1 MDLQSKISKNIQN
14 LKKEIAPAKLLAVS
28 KYSTVEEIIIA
39 YEAGQRDFG
48 ENRVSELAE
57 KAEAFEKRGLNEV
70 RWHFI
75 GHLQSNKIGKLL
87 EVKNLYAIHSID
99 TLELLKKLLAK
110 KTDHKI
116 TIFLEVKTSGE
127 IEKQGFQSLEQIDQ
141 AIDLLRLNSDSLFVL
156 GGLMTMAPIRT
167 EDQHSAA
174 LKSFKELHELREHY
188 KSKNLTLELSMG
200 MSDDY
205 GLALKY
211 QTNWVRIGSKIFK

>member
-1 MDLQSKISKNIQN
+1 MDLQSKISKNIHN
-14 LKKEIAPAKLLAVS
+14 LKNEIAPAKLLAVS
-28 KYSTVEEIIIA
+28 KYSTIEEIFIA

-48 ENRVSELAE
+48 ENRVSELVE
-57 KAEAFEKRGLNEV
+57 KAEAFEQRGLSEV

-99 TLELLKKLLAK
+99 TLELLKKLFAK

-116 TIFLEVKTSGE
+116 IIFLEVKTSGE

-141 AIDLLRLNSDSLFVL
+141 AIDMFRLNFDSLFVL

-167 EDQHSAA
+167 QDQHSAA
-174 LKSFKELHELREHY
+174 LKSFKKLHDLREHY
-188 KSKNLTLELSMG
+188 KTKNLTLELSMG

-205 GLALKY
+205 SLALKY